1 MAEFSIVLVS
11 VEANVK
17 GPAAAALG
25 QVLGIPGDAVAP
37 VLEAAPTVLFGGLNF
52 RQGKRVM
59 EVLAPVVRAGAILIL
74 AEGKSGGLSA
84 LSWPA
89 EPVLNGKQIS
99 QYSAPPGGLTC
110 PACGTPLE
118 VDVHILEQATPP
130 QGGPALPD
138 VPQLP
143 RDNMSRGTT
152 PGTAR
157 HRSSVALNITDVEKV
172 WKERAS
178 AASGS
183 SGNREAVKD
192 GTKGTSIA
200 GAPPAQQGK
209 SSSSALMKALDT
221 TPPLTQAES
230 GEFDVLA
237 SGSSNPKLPEIIAR
251 TRGISVKEAR
261 LMAQKRLISVAKA
274 VDRDTAQKISAE
286 LQKLN
291 IKAKVIPR
299 RGSGEIPATNGTGEK

>member
-11 VEANVK
+11 VEANAK
-17 GPAAAALG
+17 GPVAAALG
-25 QVLGIPGDAVAP
+25 QVLGIPSESVAP
-37 VLEAAPTVLFGGLNF
+37 VLEAAPAVLFGGLNF
-52 RQGKRVM
+52 RQGKKVM
-59 EVLAPVVRAGAILIL
+59 EVLVPVTRAGAIIL
-74 AEGKSGGLSA
+74 LVDGKGGGLAA

-99 QYSAPPGGLTC
+99 QYSTPLGGLTC
-110 PACGTPLE
+110 PACGTPLD
-118 VDVHILEQATPP
+118 VDVRLLEQATPAH
-130 QGGPALPD
+130 GGPALPD

-172 WKERAS
+172 WKERAN
-178 AASGS
+178 AASGG
-183 SGNREAVKD
+183 SGNHEAVRD

-200 GAPPAQQGK
+200 GAPPVQTDK

-221 TPPLTQAES
+221 APPLTHSAT
-230 GEFDVLA
+230 GEYDVLA

-251 TRGISVKEAR
+251 SRGIPVKEAR

-299 RGSGEIPATNGTGEK
+299 RGSGEVPTTNGTGGK